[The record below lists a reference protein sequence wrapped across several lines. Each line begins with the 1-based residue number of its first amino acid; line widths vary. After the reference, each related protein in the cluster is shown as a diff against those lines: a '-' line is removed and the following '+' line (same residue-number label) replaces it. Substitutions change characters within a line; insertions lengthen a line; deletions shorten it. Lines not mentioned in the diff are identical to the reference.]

1 MSRWNNII
9 LIADDFVSL
18 LFPRL
23 CQACGEPLV
32 RNEKIICT
40 ACMIDIPVTDYHRV
54 RDNRLE
60 KSFYGRCYIEKAAAW
75 AFYRQGGKVQKL
87 VHNLKYAG
95 VKPIGH
101 YLGSLYGS
109 ILRKSDFSDG
119 LDCIV
124 TVPLHSHKQRQRGFN
139 QSGLIAEGMAEALG
153 IPFYN
158 NALKRIEA
166 SATQTNRHRYDR
178 WKNVE
183 GIFRVKCEDCI
194 EGKHV
199 LLVDDVI
206 TTGSTMEACVIELL
220 KIKNVK
226 VSVAAIATAEYG

>member
-9 LIADDFVSL
+9 LIADDFISL

-40 ACMIDIPVTDYHRV
+40 ACMVDIPLTNYHRV

-75 AFYRQGGKVQKL
+75 AFYRQGGKAQML
-87 VHNLKYAG
+87 VHRLKYGG
-95 VKPIGH
+95 VRPIGH
-101 YLGSLYGS
+101 YLGRLYGN
-109 ILRKSDFSDG
+109 ILRESDFSDG
-119 LDCIV
+119 IDCIV
-124 TVPLHSHKQRQRGFN
+124 AVPLHTSKQRKRGFN
-139 QSGLIAEGMAEALG
+139 QSGLIAEAMASSLD

-158 NALKRIEA
+158 NALKRMEA
-166 SATQTNRHRYDR
+166 TDTQTNKHRYER

-183 GIFRVKCEDCI
+183 GIFIVKHKGTL

-206 TTGSTMEACVIELL
+206 TTGSTIEACANELL
-220 KIKNVK
+220 KIKNVR
-226 VSVAAIATAEYG
+226 VSVAAIATAEI